1 MNIKISGRYLTSIMI
16 LINTA
21 LHNYVYYRNSIFV
34 DHLPPCY
41 AKVSIKYNCM
51 LVPYGMNKANFNFR
65 YNML

>member
-1 MNIKISGRYLTSIMI
+1 MI